1 MVLNTKGIHNSF
13 WRNFLAK
20 AKQMPSKVL
29 FVGKKMPVG
38 NSKWVKNHQP
48 RTQACSRYPSDQ
60 RRLGT
65 ERDRRIFPTSLTG
78 DVTSEIAEDD
88 WEDGWKIIIFVL
100 NCLTV
105 LLYTKRIIH
114 LSVGGL
120 WWIFTSL
127 RRGLVNREFTQRR
140 RRQQRERLKSKIF
153 RQAKQ
158 HLCTYISLPSL
169 HDYNVELPNFT
180 FCRGREQKTTTFFF
194 FTWTLMQSFRVHL
207 QKICQHLTNWTR
219 WNKRD

>member
-60 RRLGT
+60 RSEFSRQAWQ
-65 ERDRRIFPTSLTG
+65 
-78 DVTSEIAEDD
+78 VTSHPKSPRTTGKMAE
-88 WEDGWKIIIFVL
+88 KSSFLCSIVSLFYYIL
-100 NCLTV
+100 KQL
-105 LLYTKRIIH
+105 
-114 LSVGGL
+114 
-120 WWIFTSL
+120 FTSVSVDCGGYFPSL
-127 RRGLVNREFTQRR
+127 LRGLVNREFTQRR
-140 RRQQRERLKSKIF
+140 RRQQQERLKSKIF